1 MVSTS
6 PVVWSQVRRS
16 FLLSNV
22 FCTINHDGIIQH
34 KSIDLSFGLFPYI
47 YYYLVCT
54 RVYSS
59 QRSSSLMD
67 ITVYSVQEYI
77 VFTSPLY
84 EIGMISS
91 HTLVNGASL
100 QGNSLPRYILYTSSV
115 QDLYLPLRFLLQRQ
129 SHASCQ
135 D

>member
-1 MVSTS
+1 M
-6 PVVWSQVRRS
+6 SQVRRF

-22 FCTINHDGIIQH
+22 FRTINHDRIIQH
-34 KSIDLSFGLFPYI
+34 KSIELSFGLFPYV

-59 QRSSSLMD
+59 QRSSSLID
-67 ITVYSVQEYI
+67 IIVHSVQEYI
-77 VFTSPLY
+77 VFTSPIY
-84 EIGMISS
+84 DIVMISS
-91 HTLVNGASL
+91 HTWVNGASL
-100 QGNSLPRYILYTSSV
+100 QGNSLLRYILYTSSA